1 MAIYDHYAQVYDDSG
16 QIAFSLKMIPSLD
29 GLLRRHPVPRRSMLD
44 LACGT
49 GTVAL
54 SFAQQGWDVFGV
66 DGSSGMLD
74 RAGQKAEQTGHNL
87 TLSQQDMRHF
97 VLPQRV
103 GLITCLYD
111 SLNYMLTM
119 ADLQQVLRR
128 VAATLVPGGVFMADM
143 NTQITLEQ
151 VWGNN
156 TFFVE
161 REDLALVLRSGY
173 EPETRLSTVHIVGF
187 VRQQDGH
194 YSRFDEHHAEIAY
207 QEDEVHAVLEASGL
221 QAEASYKCFLFEPPD
236 AETRRIMWVARKPGG
251 QV

>member
-16 QIAFSLKMIPSLD
+16 QIAFSLKMIPYLE
-29 GLLRRHPVPRRSMLD
+29 GLLQRHPVPGRSMLD

-54 SFAQQGWDVFGV
+54 SFAQQGWEVYGV
-66 DGSSGMLD
+66 DASSGMLD
-74 RAGQKAEQTGHNL
+74 QARQKAQQTGHKL
-87 TLSQQDMRHF
+87 ALSQQDMRHF
-97 VLPQRV
+97 VLPHPV
-103 GLITCLYD
+103 ALITCLYD

-119 ADLQQVLRR
+119 TDLQQVFRR
-128 VAATLVPGGVFMADM
+128 VAATLLPGGVFMADM
-143 NTQITLEQ
+143 NTQVTLEQ

-173 EPETRLSTVHIVGF
+173 EPETRLSTVHIIGF
-187 VRQQDGH
+187 VRQTEGR

-207 QEDEVHAVLEASGL
+207 EEEEVHAALETAGL
-221 QAEASYKCFLFEPPD
+221 QAEASYQCFLLEPPD